1 MNVNFTDT
9 SQTDM
14 SCTKFIINSQLMI
27 CTFYSTVKKKPEHV
41 AKQVDIKNLNRL
53 NKKWSLSNSIYL
65 TKIVYIVK

>member
-1 MNVNFTDT
+1 MMNYRVCQANSRFVKTFARNTSMNVNFTDT

-41 AKQVDIKNLNRL
+41 AK
-53 NKKWSLSNSIYL
+53 
-65 TKIVYIVK
+65 